1 MNDKKFAFIQ
11 CSNNEMLLE
20 ESRKYLSRLIVPEGY
35 EVDVITITEASSM
48 TSGYNEAIACC
59 DAKYKIYM
67 HQDVFIV
74 NRNFLSDILSIF
86 ETDSNIGMIGMIG
99 YPTVSGYG
107 VMWTEKR
114 FGAVPMYGVIH
125 GKYNRMDFTG
135 YSFNPK
141 KELNDC
147 AIIDGLCMITQ
158 YDIPWDED
166 FDDWDFYDASHSID
180 MLKAGYRVVVPT
192 QRMSWF
198 VHDDGFILSFAHYN
212 KSRKL
217 FMEKH
222 GECLG
227 KRFDQ
232 IPKRRDKN

>member
-20 ESRKYLSRLIVPEGY
+20 ESKRYLSRLIIPEGY
-35 EVDVITITEASSM
+35 EVDVITITEGKSM
-48 TSGYNEAIACC
+48 TSGYNEAISCS

-86 ETDSNIGMIGMIG
+86 KSDEKIGMIGMIG
-99 YPTVSGYG
+99 YPTVSTCA

-114 FGAVPMYGVIH
+114 FGAVPMYGVTH
-125 GKYNRMDFTG
+125 GKYNQMDFDG
-135 YSFNPK
+135 YSFDVNT
-141 KELNDC
+141 ELNDC
-147 AIIDGLCMITQ
+147 AAIDGLCMITQ

-166 FDDWDFYDASHSID
+166 FDAWDFYDASHSID

-192 QRMSWF
+192 QRIPWF
-198 VHDDGFILSFAHYN
+198 IHDDGFILSLFHYN
-212 KSRKL
+212 TSRKL
-217 FMEKH
+217 FCEKH
-222 GECLG
+222 KECLG
-227 KRFDQ
+227 Q
-232 IPKRRDKN
+232 SYDKILK